1 LVWDNFGLNPLDTS
15 LPTRVKQAVPVSL
28 LGGTFRVIG
37 AGSVDTV
44 VTLDEISLLWG
55 SNVLETQPVTGSGGT
70 VSVNIGDLVRMPGS
84 QTSMLFAGRSTLGVA
99 AANTLGQVSL
109 SGSSLVTLSKV
120 NGVDYTAAKMVNS
133 IIGGWAV
140 ASGDTYAFATY
151 SDTTGVGQMTTFTS
165 GLLTDTT
172 LASGNYNNS
181 ATDRTITGSK
191 VANSW
196 RLTGATHVVTFD
208 PGATLTLGA
217 GLVTSGNVVYTLA
230 ATAASNTI
238 SGSGADGNLY
248 LFASQNTTSI
258 QPKITGSSALVSFGN
273 GTLQLAPKYADN
285 DFTGGAFV
293 NAGILNLSSRGQV
306 SFAAAS
312 ITPATNTITMADTTG
327 FTVGMVIYNAN
338 FPGGTKI
345 LTVNSNVSLV
355 VDTNSTNTTTQ
366 NSQTVTS
373 RDSWAALPTG
383 GALIIA
389 NATVSMSNTLAGQVG
404 EGTNVTIYGSGRL
417 TFGNYASRVGADI
430 THTLEGITFE
440 NEGGTVNPEFN
451 LGTPTGTDF
460 VSRFILTSASA
471 INSRNES
478 LSTVPTIRTG
488 SSALTS
494 LEFSNA
500 SPTITVDAGAGVVG
514 LNVAVRIVDNAGM
527 TGPLQKAG
535 LGTLALTS
543 SDSTFTTGVNLD
555 AGSLMIGGSS
565 DSPSPTKGPLGTGT
579 LTIAGGTS
587 LFADHSVIKTERTL
601 HNAVVVN
608 GNFTI
613 GGNGNAALTLAGTID
628 LGLSAR
634 TITFATAGITT
645 TFDGAI
651 TGTALTKAG
660 DGTLQ
665 LGASSSL
672 SLGDAGLTVAAG
684 VIKAGTTDNLS
695 ANSLLTVASGAG
707 YDLNGNNQTSNAIAG
722 DGFITNSFNGTSTL
736 TLNVSAGNQTFNGL
750 LADNQS
756 AANPLSY
763 LALDK
768 QGVGILELT
777 NRNTYAGG
785 TTVTDGTLLITGD
798 GSIGPGDVNVVGGA
812 TLEYKVAGTSTASIT
827 TYDLA
832 NIFTGSGDLIF
843 NGDYAVAK
851 IVGDTANA
859 GGLNVSILKGTLQ
872 IGDGGTVGSLEG
884 LTSLTIGSGLLD
896 DVATLRFDRSDSYAF
911 GGSIS
916 SLATNDGLLLQAG
929 TGTTQLTGSNS
940 GFSGDV
946 QVEAGILD
954 AAASQTL
961 ENVRKIVIQS
971 GAELM
976 VSVDD
981 AMGLAGSGLGRD
993 VTINGGILR
1002 FLAGTGAT
1010 FGLVDDLI
1018 LAGGTVASGTAPAGN
1033 SLLLTGSLNVTDN
1046 AEISA
1051 KKVAFY
1057 FGGNPSSSAPAA
1069 TDISVSLNKTLTFS
1083 GTIANPDSGVYSTDP
1098 GVYSSVSSFNKKGDG
1113 TMILSGNNSAMS
1125 GSVTVSNGALVVNHE
1140 NALGTGS
1147 AATNIVT
1154 VNSGAYIFS
1163 NQNDFA
1169 TPATPAPIVNT
1180 IIVDNGATLGV
1191 GTAIGSFSSTSLT
1204 LSGGSRIEFKMRDS
1218 SQAAGIGYD
1227 KFDFGAVNLSGVTT
1241 TTPIIIVLKS
1251 LDLSGALGEAFNV
1264 TKPGAAYVFNF
1275 GTFDPTNSNISGN
1288 ISDLFSFD
1296 TTAFTYT
1303 GGGSNDAGL
1312 WSINFDTANGAITLT
1327 AVPEPSTY
1335 GFGLGALAL
1344 AAAAIRRRKRLQ
1356 QKKA

>member
-1 LVWDNFGLNPLDTS
+1 MN
-15 LPTRVKQAVPVSL
+15 
-28 LGGTFRVIG
+28 
-37 AGSVDTV
+37 
-44 VTLDEISLLWG
+44 
-55 SNVLETQPVTGSGGT
+55 
-70 VSVNIGDLVRMPGS
+70 
-84 QTSMLFAGRSTLGVA
+84 
-99 AANTLGQVSL
+99 AN
-109 SGSSLVTLSKV
+109 SSLVV
-120 NGVDYTAAKMVNS
+120 
-133 IIGGWAV
+133 
-140 ASGDTYAFATY
+140 
-151 SDTTGVGQMTTFTS
+151 
-165 GLLTDTT
+165 
-172 LASGNYNNS
+172 
-181 ATDRTITGSK
+181 
-191 VANSW
+191 
-196 RLTGATHVVTFD
+196 
-208 PGATLTLGA
+208 
-217 GLVTSGNVVYTLA
+217 
-230 ATAASNTI
+230 
-238 SGSGADGNLY
+238 
-248 LFASQNTTSI
+248 NTTS
-258 QPKITGSSALVSFGN
+258 
-273 GTLQLAPKYADN
+273 
-285 DFTGGAFV
+285 
-293 NAGILNLSSRGQV
+293 
-306 SFAAAS
+306 
-312 ITPATNTITMADTTG
+312 
-327 FTVGMVIYNAN
+327 
-338 FPGGTKI
+338 
-345 LTVNSNVSLV
+345 
-355 VDTNSTNTTTQ
+355 TNSLIQ
-366 NSQTVTS
+366 NSQTITS

-383 GALIIA
+383 GALTIA
-389 NATVSMSNTLAGQVG
+389 NATVRMSNTQAGQVG

-417 TFGNYASRVGADI
+417 TFGNYASRLGADI

-440 NEGGTVNPEFN
+440 NEGGTENPEFN
-451 LGTPTGTDF
+451 LGKPTGTDF

-478 LSTVPTIRTG
+478 LSTVPTILTG

-514 LNVAVRIVDNAGM
+514 LNLAVRIVDNDGM

-555 AGSLMIGGSS
+555 AGSLMIGESS
-565 DSPSPTKGPLGTGT
+565 DSLTPTKGPLGTGT

-587 LFADHSVIKTERTL
+587 LFADNAARTL

-634 TITFATAGITT
+634 TITFSTAGITT

-665 LGASSSL
+665 LGSFSML
-672 SLGDAGLTVAAG
+672 NLGNAGLTVAAG

-695 ANSLLTVASGAG
+695 ANSLLTVALGAG

-756 AANPLSY
+756 AANPLS
-763 LALDK
+763 LLELDK

-812 TLEYKVAGTSTASIT
+812 TLKYQVDGTLSVPK
-827 TYDLA
+827 TYELA
-832 NIFTGSGDLIF
+832 NTYSGAGDLIF
-843 NGDYAVAK
+843 NGDYALAK
-851 IVGDTANA
+851 IVGGTTA
-859 GGLNVSILKGTLQ
+859 GGLNISVLKGTLQ
-872 IGDGGTVGSLEG
+872 IGDGGTAGLLNG
-884 LTSLTIGSGLLD
+884 LTSMKLGTGT
-896 DVATLRFDRSDSYAF
+896 TLRFDRTDAMMF
-911 GGSIS
+911 DGAIESI
-916 SLATNDGLLLQAG
+916 ATNDGLLLQAG
-929 TGTTQLTGSNS
+929 TGTTQLTGFNI

-946 QVEAGILD
+946 QVDAGILD
-954 AAASQTL
+954 AAASSTL

-1018 LAGGTVASGTAPAGN
+1018 LAGGTVDSGTAPAGSAN
-1033 SLLLTGSLNVTDN
+1033 SLLLTGALNVTDD
-1046 AEISA
+1046 ATISA
-1051 KKVAFY
+1051 QKVAFH
-1057 FGGNPSSSAPAA
+1057 FGGNPSSSTPAA

-1083 GTIANPDSGVYSTDP
+1083 GTIANPDSS
-1098 GVYSSVSSFNKKGDG
+1098 VYSSVSSFNKKGDG

-1163 NQNDFA
+1163 NQTDFT
-1169 TPATPAPIVNT
+1169 TPAAIANN
-1180 IIVDNGATLGV
+1180 IIVDAGATLGV
-1191 GTAIGSFSSTSLT
+1191 GTAIGTFSSTSLK
-1204 LSGGSRIEFKMRDS
+1204 LNPGSKIEFKMRDS

-1227 KFDFGAVNLSGVTT
+1227 KFDFGAVDLSGVTIS
-1241 TTPIIIVLKS
+1241 TPIILVLKS
-1251 LDLSGALGEAFNV
+1251 LNISGALGEAFNV

-1275 GTFDPTNSNISGN
+1275 GIFDYANSNLGTGN

-1312 WSINFDTANGAITLT
+1312 WSINFNTANGAITLT

>member
-1 LVWDNFGLNPLDTS
+1 M
-15 LPTRVKQAVPVSL
+15 
-28 LGGTFRVIG
+28 
-37 AGSVDTV
+37 
-44 VTLDEISLLWG
+44 TLDEISLLWG
-55 SNVLETQPVTGSGGT
+55 SNALETQPVTGSGGT
-70 VSVNIGDLVRMPGS
+70 VRVNIGDLVRPLGS

-99 AANTLGQVSL
+99 AANTLGQTSL

-120 NGVDYTAAKMVNS
+120 NGVNYSAASMVNG

-151 SDTTGVGQMTTFTS
+151 SDTTGVGQMTTFTATS
-165 GLLTDTT
+165 IPAAASSSAVANYANAANLT
-172 LASGNYNNS
+172 LA
-181 ATDRTITGSK
+181 TGSNL
-191 VANSW
+191 ANSW
-196 RLTGATHVVTFD
+196 RLGTTAHTVTFAS
-208 PGATLTLGA
+208 GATLTLGA
-217 GLVTSGNVVYTLA
+217 GLVASGNVAYTLA
-230 ATAASNTI
+230 ATDATNTI
-238 SGSGADGNLY
+238 SGNGTGSDGNLY

-293 NAGILNLSSRGQV
+293 NAGTLNLSGSAKAV
-306 SFAAAS
+306 FTTAS
-312 ITPATNTITMADTTG
+312 IAPLTSTITMTDTTG
-327 FTVGMVIYNAN
+327 FTVGMVIANAN
-338 FPGGTKI
+338 FPAGTKI
-345 LTVNSNVSLV
+345 VTVNANSSLV
-355 VDTNSTNTTTQ
+355 VNTTSTNSLAQ

-389 NATVSMSNTLAGQVG
+389 NASVSMSNTQAGQVG

-500 SPTITVDAGAGVVG
+500 SPTITVDSGAGVIG
-514 LNVAVRIVDNAGM
+514 LNISAPIGQNVSM

-555 AGSLMIGGSS
+555 AGSLMIGESS
-565 DSPSPTKGPLGTGT
+565 DSLTPTKGPLGTGT

-587 LFADHSVIKTERTL
+587 LFADNAARTL
-601 HNAVVVN
+601 HNAVEVT
-608 GNFTI
+608 GDFTI
-613 GGNGNAALTLAGTID
+613 GGSGNAALTLAGSIH
-628 LGLSAR
+628 LGSLADK
-634 TITFATAGITT
+634 ITFATAGLTT
-645 TFDGAI
+645 TFNGILTTDI
-651 TGTALTKAG
+651 TSGTGLTKAG
-660 DGTLQ
+660 NGTLQ
-665 LGASSSL
+665 LGSSSML
-672 SLGDAGLTVAAG
+672 NLGNAGLTVEAG

-695 ANSLLTVASGAG
+695 ATSLLTVNSGAG

-750 LADNQS
+750 LVDNQS

-768 QGVGILELT
+768 QGSDILELT

-785 TTVTDGTLLITGD
+785 TTVSSGTLLITGD
-798 GSIGPGDVNVVGGA
+798 GSIGPGLVNVVGGA
-812 TLEYKVAGTSTASIT
+812 TLEYKVDGTSAASIT
-827 TYDLA
+827 TYELA
-832 NIFTGSGDLIF
+832 NIFTGSGDLKF
-843 NGDYAVAK
+843 NGDYALAK

-859 GGLNVSILKGTLQ
+859 YGLNVSILKGTLQ
-872 IGDGGTVGSLEG
+872 IGNGGTVGSLEG

-896 DVATLRFDRSDSYAF
+896 DVATLRFDRSDTYAF

-929 TGTTQLTGSNS
+929 TGTTQLTGYNF

-946 QVEAGILD
+946 QVDAGILD
-954 AAASQTL
+954 AAASSTL
-961 ENVRKIVIQS
+961 ENVRKILINT
-971 GAELM
+971 GAELK

-981 AMGLAGSGLGRD
+981 AMGFTGLGPD
-993 VTINGGILR
+993 VTIKGTGILR
-1002 FLAGTGAT
+1002 LLASSGVLETYGI
-1010 FGLVDDLI
+1010 VNDLT
-1018 LAGGTVASGTAPAGN
+1018 LEGGTVASGFGSSSNVN
-1033 SLLLTGSLNVTDN
+1033 SLLLTGTLTVDGD

-1051 KKVAFY
+1051 RNVGFVK
-1057 FGGNPSSSAPAA
+1057 GLPGTPSGVA
-1069 TDISVSLNKTLTFS
+1069 TDVIVATNKTLNFS
-1083 GTIANPDSGVYSTDP
+1083 GTLSDDA
-1098 GVYSSVSSFNKKGDG
+1098 YSSVSSFNKKGAG

-1154 VNSGAYIFS
+1154 VNSGAFIFS

-1169 TPATPAPIVNT
+1169 TPATPAPIVNN
-1180 IIVDNGATLGV
+1180 IIVDAGATLGV
-1191 GTAIGSFSSTSLT
+1191 GPTIGTFSSTSLT

-1218 SQAAGIGYD
+1218 SQAAGVGYD
-1227 KFDFGAVNLSGVTT
+1227 KFNFGAVDLSGVTISS
-1241 TTPIIIVLKS
+1241 PIIIVLKS

-1275 GTFDPTNSNISGN
+1275 GTFDYTNSNLGTGN

-1296 TTAFTYT
+1296 TTDFTYT
-1303 GGGSNDAGL
+1303 GRGSNDAGL

>member
-1 LVWDNFGLNPLDTS
+1 
-15 LPTRVKQAVPVSL
+15 
-28 LGGTFRVIG
+28 
-37 AGSVDTV
+37 
-44 VTLDEISLLWG
+44 
-55 SNVLETQPVTGSGGT
+55 
-70 VSVNIGDLVRMPGS
+70 M
-84 QTSMLFAGRSTLGVA
+84 
-99 AANTLGQVSL
+99 
-109 SGSSLVTLSKV
+109 
-120 NGVDYTAAKMVNS
+120 
-133 IIGGWAV
+133 
-140 ASGDTYAFATY
+140 
-151 SDTTGVGQMTTFTS
+151 
-165 GLLTDTT
+165 
-172 LASGNYNNS
+172 
-181 ATDRTITGSK
+181 
-191 VANSW
+191 
-196 RLTGATHVVTFD
+196 
-208 PGATLTLGA
+208 
-217 GLVTSGNVVYTLA
+217 
-230 ATAASNTI
+230 
-238 SGSGADGNLY
+238 
-248 LFASQNTTSI
+248 
-258 QPKITGSSALVSFGN
+258 
-273 GTLQLAPKYADN
+273 
-285 DFTGGAFV
+285 

-366 NSQTVTS
+366 NSQTVSS

-587 LFADHSVIKTERTL
+587 LFADNAARTL

-872 IGDGGTVGSLEG
+872 IGDGGTAGSLEG

-896 DVATLRFDRSDSYAF
+896 DVATLRFDRSDTYAF

-929 TGTTQLTGSNS
+929 TGITQLTGSNS

-946 QVEAGILD
+946 QVDAGILD
-954 AAASQTL
+954 AAASLTL
-961 ENVRKIVIQS
+961 ENVRKIIINT
-971 GAELM
+971 GAELK

-981 AMGLAGSGLGRD
+981 AMGFTGLGPD
-993 VTINGGILR
+993 VTIKGTGILR
-1002 FLAGTGAT
+1002 LLASSGVLETYGI
-1010 FGLVDDLI
+1010 VNDLT
-1018 LAGGTVASGTAPAGN
+1018 LEGGTVASGIGSSSNVN
-1033 SLLLTGSLNVTDN
+1033 SLLLTGTLTVDGD
-1046 AEISA
+1046 AQISA
-1051 KKVAFY
+1051 RNVGFV
-1057 FGGNPSSSAPAA
+1057 GGAPGSPTNVA
-1069 TDISVSLNKTLTFS
+1069 TDVIVAPNKTLNFS
-1083 GTIANPDSGVYSTDP
+1083 GTLSDDA
-1098 GVYSSVSSFNKKGDG
+1098 YSSVSSFNKKGAG

-1154 VNSGAYIFS
+1154 INSGAYIFS
-1163 NQNDFA
+1163 NQTDFT
-1169 TPATPAPIVNT
+1169 TPAAIANN
-1180 IIVDNGATLGV
+1180 IIVDAGATLGV
-1191 GTAIGSFSSTSLT
+1191 GTTIGTFSSTSLT
-1204 LSGGSRIEFKMRDS
+1204 LSGGSKIEFKMRDS
-1218 SQAAGIGYD
+1218 SLAAGIGYD
-1227 KFDFGAVNLSGVTT
+1227 KFDFGAVDLSGVTIS
-1241 TTPIIIVLKS
+1241 TPIILVLKS
-1251 LDLSGALGEAFNV
+1251 LNISGALGEAFNV

-1275 GTFDPTNSNISGN
+1275 GTFDPINSNIAYAGN
-1288 ISDLFSFD
+1288 ISDLFIFD
-1296 TTAFTYT
+1296 TTDFIYT
-1303 GGGSNDAGL
+1303 SGGSNNAGL
-1312 WSINFDTANGAITLT
+1312 WAIDFNTANGAITLT

-1344 AAAAIRRRKRLQ
+1344 AAAAVRRRKRLQ